1 MTATVTTQQAKDG
14 TATPYTLASASESV
28 SGAKANTVYVK
39 DPNSEGIITPAQEG
53 TDSTGV
59 TQLSGGAGIR
69 GWLSGIFSKLSSI
82 LTAIGTPMQAT
93 GGTVGLVTGSALIGK
108 LGIDQ
113 TSFGSSNAVTLPP
126 SSNGAIALAFQAT
139 SVLAS
144 SLSKSS
150 PGNLYSVYV
159 TTGSTAGYLMI
170 FNATSI

>member
-28 SGAKANTVYVK
+28 STAKANTVYVK
-39 DPNSEGIITPAQEG
+39 DPNSEGIIVPAQEG
-53 TDSTGV
+53 TDATGV
-59 TQLSGGAGIR
+59 TQLAGGAGIR

-93 GGTVGLVTGSALIGK
+93 GGTVGLIAGSALIGK

-126 SSNGAIALAFQAT
+126 SSSGSIGLPIVSSTAL
-139 SVLAS
+139 VS
-144 SLSKSS
+144 SLVLKSS
-150 PGNLYSVYV
+150 PGNLYS
-159 TTGSTAGYLMI
+159 L
-170 FNATSI
+170 F